1 MDLDQLHAFLEVAR
15 HNSFSLAAKKCF
27 RTQPAISA
35 QIRALEEEI
44 GARVFDR
51 SGGRVSLTAAGRVF
65 REWAA
70 EVLEGKKRVVA
81 ALADMDRVPRGE
93 LVVGANEGT
102 CLHVLPEVFA
112 EFKRDYPHVS
122 VSVVRQERSRILGSV
137 VDNSVDFGIVSMP
150 VADRRLRVTLIHRDE
165 LVLIVPPKHPLARND
180 GQAASLEEIACYP
193 LLFPKVGRTREALE
207 ELFAEHRLKPT
218 VSMELESSELL
229 KRFVAANVGIGFI
242 ARLNVLRE
250 VGARELV
257 SVPLA
262 GRPVRRDLALVYRKD
277 KELSRA
283 AKAFIG
289 IAERLTAPPA
299 GGDPGG
305 FGGT

>member
-1 MDLDQLHAFLEVAR
+1 MDLDQLNTFLEVAR
-15 HNSFSLAAKKCF
+15 HNSFSLAAKRCF

-51 SGGRVSLTAAGRVF
+51 SGGRVSLTAAGKVF
-65 REWAA
+65 REWAM
-70 EVLEGKKRVVA
+70 EVLEGRKRVIA
-81 ALADMDRVPRGE
+81 ALADMDHVPRGA

-112 EFKRDYPHVS
+112 EFKRDYPDVS
-122 VSVVRQERSRILGSV
+122 VSVARQERAKILDSV
-137 VDNSVDFGIVSMP
+137 IENTVDFGIVSLP
-150 VADRRLRVTLIHRDE
+150 VSDRRLRVVKIHQDE
-165 LVLIVPPKHPLARND
+165 LVLIVPPKHPLARNA
-180 GQAASLEEIACYP
+180 GQPAALEEIACYP
-193 LLFPKVGRTREALE
+193 LLFPKAGQTRDALE
-207 ELFAEHRLKPT
+207 ELFAEHDLKPQI
-218 VSMELESSELL
+218 SMELESSELL

-257 SVPLA
+257 SVPLE

-277 KELSRA
+277 KDLSRA
-283 AKAFIG
+283 AKAFID
-289 IAERLTAPPA
+289 IAVILTAPP
-299 GGDPGG
+299 DDSV
-305 FGGT
+305 